1 MMPHFNPPEKTVADA
16 ADLLPELLAK
26 LPDLKGRRL
35 TAALSGGVDS
45 VVLLHLL
52 ARARDELGV
61 ALAAVHVHHGL
72 NPRAD
77 DWAAWCERYCAGL
90 DIPFQAAFVRVD
102 SRGQGIEAAAR
113 RERYAVFSRLET
125 DFVALGHHRDDQIE
139 TFWLAALR
147 GGGVRA
153 LSAMPAERLLAGGGQ
168 QTVRLLRPLLPFSRN
183 RIEAYARSHGL
194 DWLDDDSNRDPA
206 LLRNWLRHHLLPQ
219 LSARLPHAER
229 HILAAITQLQQERA
243 LLAEIED
250 ADWQALHPQGVFDC
264 RRWQALS
271 PARRR
276 SQLLRFAR
284 EHALGSPNPRSLAAF
299 ESSLKNHAGGHLQWP
314 LPHGYACADRGRLFA
329 VPDGFTGR
337 FPWHNKENHFSG
349 SLKAAAE
356 ALGLRWRRAA
366 WGLSDEILSR
376 PGSIRSLKS
385 GDTLR
390 LAVGSKDIAKLLQE
404 ARVPAF
410 VRPYWPLALDENGEV
425 AAAANLRAAAN
436 GCANGWLL
444 EAGSLKGYLWQPESP
459 KQPENPNAPNTV

>member
-1 MMPHFNPPEKTVADA
+1 MH
-16 ADLLPELLAK
+16 DLNDFPAQA
-26 LPDLKGRRL
+26 LPDGLRHARHIE
-35 TAALSGGVDS
+35 AALSGGLDS

-52 ARARDELGV
+52 SR
-61 ALAAVHVHHGL
+61 LAGRLNIKLTAVHVHHGL

-77 DWAAWCERYCAGL
+77 HWAAWCERYCADL

-102 SRGQGIEAAAR
+102 PRGQGIEAAAR
-113 RERYAVFSRLET
+113 RKRYIVFSRLDT

-153 LSAMPAERLLAGGGQ
+153 LSAMPAERLLDN
-168 QTVRLLRPLLPFSRN
+168 TSNHPIRLLRPLLPFSRS
-183 RIEAYARSHGL
+183 RIEAYARSRGL

-219 LSARLPHAER
+219 LSARLPHADR
-229 HILAAITQLQQERA
+229 HILAAVSQLQQERA

-264 RRWQALS
+264 RRWQVLS

-276 SQLLRFAR
+276 SQLLHFAR

-329 VPDGFTGR
+329 VPDDFAGR

-366 WGLSDEILSR
+366 WGLSDETLSR
-376 PGSIRSLKS
+376 PGSIRSLKN

-425 AAAANLRAAAN
+425 AAANLRAGAN
-436 GCANGWLL
+436 GCANGWLP
-444 EAGSLKGYLWQPESP
+444 EAGSLKSYLWQPESP
-459 KQPENPNAPNTV
+459 NGDSAG